1 MPRYRLHYV
10 DAERNL
16 GNIQD
21 IDVDEVIRAD
31 TWTELVKDGRTL
43 LRIQNRDIESLV
55 ELSAED

>member
-55 ELSAED
+55 ELSEED